1 MELRKIISNYREENR
16 ISQREFARRCGL
28 SNSLISILEMEKNP
42 QTGKRMAPDL
52 ETYKKLAEGMGIRVH
67 DLFEMIGDSELV
79 NIGGF
84 PSKDDDFLPSNVV
97 RITESNV
104 TKIPLIGSVAAGQP
118 ILADESYDVFVD
130 SPVKADYA
138 LRVTGNSME
147 PTYYS
152 DDILYIRQ
160 TPDVPDGKIAIV
172 LIDDEACVKHV
183 YHIPNGVMLTS
194 DNPAYQPMTFT
205 WPEHDTIRVLGAVV
219 GFTRMYK

>member
-1 MELRKIISNYREENR
+1 MKLEFGKIMRSIREENKWSLEEMAQKLGTTKQALSKYER
-16 ISQREFARRCGL
+16 GERTPKITVAAKFA
-28 SNSLISILEMEKNP
+28 SILGIP
-42 QTGKRMAPDL
+42 L
-52 ETYKKLAEGMGIRVH
+52 EELAGA
-67 DLFEMIGDSELV
+67 
-79 NIGGF
+79 
-84 PSKDDDFLPSNVV
+84 DDFLPSNVV
-97 RITESNV
+97 RITESNI

-138 LRVTGNSME
+138 LRVTGDSME